1 MSGLTEAEGLR
12 EEPEVLRSL
21 LQVGVNLTA
30 ISDLP
35 TMLGMILEEVRKL
48 ARAEAGSLYI
58 LQKGR
63 LLLAAVQNDRLA
75 SMVISRMLVGK
86 EFPVSSDSLAGYV
99 ACSGEVMNIRNTY
112 ALPPGTPFRIN
123 RESDANTGY
132 RARSILGIPLR
143 CPGGKC
149 IGVLELFNRI
159 DEDGKVRP
167 FPDEKCGATLTL
179 ASMAAVTIHNAL
191 LQDDLRR
198 ANLDTIIRLSVAA
211 EFRDNETA
219 EHLRRIS
226 QTCALIAEK
235 MGLKPEQ
242 VDVIRLASPMH
253 DVGKIGIPDAIL
265 QKPGRLT
272 AEERRVIEEHPL
284 IATEILGDPMNDL
297 VDAARAVAL
306 THHEKWDGTGY
317 PHGLKAEEIPVI
329 GRIVGL
335 ADVFD
340 ALVSKR
346 AYKDAMPLDEALDII
361 REEKGKHFCP
371 DVVDAFFEVLEDV
384 LDFYRDPANRD
395 NHLVAMA

>member
-253 DVGKIGIPDAIL
+253 DVGKIGIPERIL
-265 QKPGRLT
+265 LKPDELT
-272 AEERRVIEEHPL
+272 AEEYDQVKQHSVRGERIVEPL
-284 IATEILGDPMNDL
+284 TRLSFLRSGI
-297 VDAARAVAL
+297 RH
-306 THHEKWDGTGY
+306 HHERFDGTGY
-317 PHGLKAEEIPVI
+317 PD
-329 GRIVGL
+329 GL
-335 ADVFD
+335 AGTDIPLVSRIIAVADTFD
-340 ALVSKR
+340 ALATDR
-346 AYKDAMPLDEALDII
+346 PYRPGFAPETAMSTILACSGTQLDPEAV
-361 REEKGKHFCP
+361 K
-371 DVVDAFFEVLEDV
+371 AF
-384 LDFYRDPANRD
+384 AK
-395 NHLVAMA
+395 

>member
-1 MSGLTEAEGLR
+1 MGGLTEAQGTR
-12 EEPEVLRSL
+12 EQPEVLRSL

-35 TMLGMILEEVRKL
+35 TMLGMILEEVRRL
-48 ARAEAGSLYI
+48 ARAEAGSLYT

-63 LLLAAVQNDRLA
+63 LRLAAVQNDRVA
-75 SMVISRMLVGK
+75 SVVIAKMLKGK
-86 EFPVSSDSLAGYV
+86 EFPVNSDSLVGYV
-99 ACSGEVMNIRNTY
+99 ASSGEVMNIANTY

-123 RESDANTGY
+123 RDFDANTGY
-132 RARSILGIPLR
+132 RARSILAIPLR
-143 CPGGKC
+143 CPGGRC

-159 DEDGKVRP
+159 DEDGKVRA
-167 FPDEKCGATLTL
+167 FPDETCGATLTL

-191 LQDDLRR
+191 LQEDLRR
-198 ANLDTIIRLSVAA
+198 ASLDTIIRLSVAA
-211 EFRDNETA
+211 EFRDNETS

-226 QTCALIAEK
+226 QTSTLIAEK
-235 MGLKPEQ
+235 MGLMPEQ
-242 VDVIRLASPMH
+242 VTVIRLASPMH

-284 IATEILGDPMNDL
+284 IATEILGDPLNDL

-317 PHGLKAEEIPVI
+317 PHGLAGEQIPMI

-346 AYKDAMPLDEALDII
+346 TYKDAMPVEEALDII
-361 REEKGKHFCP
+361 RAEKGKHFCP
-371 DVVDAFFEVLEDV
+371 DAVDAFFEVLDEV

-395 NHLVAMA
+395 NNLVAMA